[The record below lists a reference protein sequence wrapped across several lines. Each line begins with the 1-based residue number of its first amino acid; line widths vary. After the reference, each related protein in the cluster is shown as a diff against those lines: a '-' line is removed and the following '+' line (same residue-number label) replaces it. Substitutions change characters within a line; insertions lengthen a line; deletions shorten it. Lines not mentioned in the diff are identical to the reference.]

1 MEENF
6 MQEKNTDMEVQGTE
20 NTKKTK
26 KFPVGLIVTAIVGII
41 AVFIA
46 VIVIK
51 SPTSAIPLDEYV
63 VFEPSG
69 YDGRGWVRAR
79 VDWDAVEEKYGDKVS
94 YKEKARADYGG
105 FLNFMTPVDLL
116 ADCIRVKTDVKEEL
130 SNGDVV
136 TYTWEVDEDL
146 HEYLD
151 CKIKAEGGTYT
162 VSGLQ

>member
-1 MEENF
+1 MEDNF

-26 KFPVGLIVTAIVGII
+26 KLPIGLIVAAIVGVI
-41 AVFIA
+41 AVLIA
-46 VIVIK
+46 IIVIK
-51 SPTSAIPLDEYV
+51 SSTSAIPLDEYV

-69 YDGRGWVRAR
+69 QNGRGWVRVR
-79 VDWDAVEEKYGDKVS
+79 VDWDAVEEKYGDEVS

-116 ADCIRVKTDVKEEL
+116 ADCIKVKVDVKENL
-130 SNGDVV
+130 SNGDVI
-136 TYTWEVDEDL
+136 TFTWEADEDL
-146 HEYLD
+146 YEYLN